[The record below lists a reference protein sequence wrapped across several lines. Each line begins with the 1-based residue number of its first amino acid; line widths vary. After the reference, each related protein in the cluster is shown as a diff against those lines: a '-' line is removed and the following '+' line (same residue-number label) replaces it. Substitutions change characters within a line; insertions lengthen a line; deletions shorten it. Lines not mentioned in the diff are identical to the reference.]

1 MQLIACYVFV
11 GEIMPKKNLFYNII
25 YQIFVL
31 VMPLITAPYISRIFG
46 PDGVGQYSFNYSIA
60 TYFVYFCLL
69 GINNYGVRSIAKCK
83 TAEEKEQTFSD
94 VYFVQF
100 IISITVFVLYLL
112 YIAFISKDNFV
123 YAICFIPYVISGMLD
138 INWFFFGT
146 EKFLVTTLR
155 NCIVKT
161 LTVIAIFVLIKT
173 KDHLFLYCL
182 IMSLAY
188 LLTQI
193 IMWFS
198 LFRIIK
204 VKKPRCVYFFSHLK
218 GMLVLFIPVIAVS
231 LYRIMDKVMLGI
243 FSTKTELGFYECAE
257 QIIGV
262 PATLATAFGTTML
275 PRMTNLLA
283 KGDNKSFDN
292 LFRKSIFLA
301 EFLCFPMAFGI
312 LSISSTFMP
321 LYYGELFSSSA
332 ETLNILCLSFIFS
345 CLASIVRTQFL
356 VPQSKDKIYIIS
368 VICGAL
374 INVVLNIIF
383 IPIYGANGAAI
394 GTVGANFIVALY
406 QYVATYKIYRN
417 IICIKNGLVFLPC
430 AALMFLIIS
439 FSNRIIIINN
449 SMIMLLFDVLIGVI
463 SYCII
468 AMPIYFILE
477 KKNERN

>member
-1 MQLIACYVFV
+1 
-11 GEIMPKKNLFYNII
+11 MPKKNLLYNII

-69 GINNYGVRSIAKCK
+69 GINNYGVRVIAKCK
-83 TAEEKEQTFSD
+83 TNEEKGQTFSD
-94 VYFVQF
+94 VYLVQLT
-100 IISITVFVLYLL
+100 ISIGVLFVYLL
-112 YIAFISKDNFV
+112 YIIFLSKENYIF
-123 YAICFIPYVISGMLD
+123 AICFIPYVISGMLD

-155 NCIVKT
+155 NCIVKI
-161 LTVIAIFVLIKT
+161 LTVIAIFAFVKT
-173 KDHLFLYCL
+173 KEQLFLYCL
-182 IMSLAY
+182 IMSFAY

-198 LFRIIK
+198 LLKTIK
-204 VKKPRCVYFFSHLK
+204 IKKPNCTYFSKHFK

-262 PATLATAFGTTML
+262 PATLATALGTTML
-275 PRMTNLLA
+275 PRMTNLLTN
-283 KGDNKSFDN
+283 DDQKSFDV
-292 LFRKSIFLA
+292 LFEKSIFLM

-312 LSISSTFMP
+312 IAVSSVFMP
-321 LYYGELFSSSA
+321 LYYGELFSPSA
-332 ETLNILCLSFIFS
+332 KTLNILCFSFIFS
-345 CLASIVRTQFL
+345 SLASIVRTQFL

-368 VICGAL
+368 VISGAV
-374 INVVLNIIF
+374 INIILNLVF
-383 IPIYGANGAAI
+383 IPIFGANGAAI
-394 GTVGANFIVALY
+394 GTVGANLVVALY
-406 QYVATYKIYRN
+406 QYTATYKIYKN
-417 IICIKNGLVFLPC
+417 VICIKNGLIFIPC
-430 AALMFLIIS
+430 AFAMLVIICCFNS
-439 FSNRIIIINN
+439 AITINE
-449 SMIMLLFDVLIGVI
+449 SLLLLLFDILIGVI
-463 SYCII
+463 SYCVISF
-468 AMPIYFILE
+468 PVCLILE